1 MNCQLWPTFPISPWL
16 FLYGFKCL
24 EYNLEVFLLNIGI
37 DPLLTSS
44 WERLEWLISTC
55 GLKRGWFD
63 ELESVEPILVVA
75 VAK

>member
-1 MNCQLWPTFPISPWL
+1 MGLR
-16 FLYGFKCL
+16 CL
-24 EYNLEVFLLNIGI
+24 EYNLEVFLLNICI
-37 DPLLTSS
+37 DPLLMSS
-44 WERLEWLISTC
+44 WERLEWLISTS